1 MLGEYNYP
9 KVLIISHEVIN
20 LDTSVGKTLHS
31 YFSEWP
37 KEKLCQI
44 YLHLEIPTT
53 HKCEKYFRIT
63 DFDILK
69 SLNLFI
75 KPGRVFDKDD
85 INENL
90 KTARADVGMKKK
102 IYQKGRQRKNWMFI
116 LRNMLWGIGTWKNK
130 KLIEWVENNRPD
142 VIFLPTSDY
151 LFPYSIAQFISK
163 KFNIPIVVC
172 VFDDYYFGKINRSGI
187 LNKINIYFLR
197 KKTEKIFNKAK
208 FILYNQPKMQQL
220 YSSKFKV
227 KNNIFYVS
235 SEENTKKEE
244 DNKKIKISYIGTL
257 GLGRNK
263 SILDIGRALMKV
275 RPSIEYCVDVYSQ
288 ETDQKKIEKMTLENG
303 INFMGGIS
311 SEEVKNVI
319 AKSEVLILPESFE
332 KRYFG
337 RIEYALSTKIPE
349 YLGSN
354 RCILAYGPKNA
365 GSIQYLLDNDVAC
378 VVTNKKD
385 LEDCIKEIISDKV
398 KRNNIVKKQY
408 KLYKKNHTFER
419 NSRILR
425 NAFYTALD
433 LKETYKN
440 YFE

>member
-1 MLGEYNYP
+1 MSDKYNYP
-9 KVLIISHEVIN
+9 KVLIVSHEVIN
-20 LDTSVGKTLHS
+20 LDTSVGKTLYS

-53 HKCEKYFRIT
+53 NKCEKYFRIT

-69 SLNLFI
+69 SLSLFV
-75 KPGRVFDKDD
+75 KPGEIFGKED

-90 KTARADVGMKKK
+90 KTARADIGIKKK
-102 IYQKGRQRKNWMFI
+102 IYQKGMQKKNWMFI
-116 LRNMLWGIGTWKNK
+116 LRNMIWGIGTWKNK
-130 KLIEWVENNRPD
+130 KLIEWILNNRPD

-172 VFDDYYFGKINRSGI
+172 VFDDYYFGKINRNGI

-197 KKTEKIFNKAK
+197 KKIEKIFDRANYV
-208 FILYNQPKMQQL
+208 LYNQPKMQLL

-227 KNNIFYVS
+227 ANDVFYVS
-235 SEENTKKEE
+235 SKENVKEE
-244 DNKKIKISYIGTL
+244 IHDKKFKISYIGNL
-257 GLGRNK
+257 GLGRDK
-263 SILDIGRALMKV
+263 AILDIGMALIKV
-275 RPSIEYCVDVYSQ
+275 RPSIEYCIDVYSQ
-288 ETDQKKIEKMTLENG
+288 EIDNRKLEKLTLDNG
-303 INFMGGIS
+303 INFMGAIS
-311 SEEVKNVI
+311 SEEVKDVI
-319 AKSEVLILPESFE
+319 SKSEILILPESFE
-332 KRYFG
+332 EKYFG

-378 VVTNKKD
+378 VVTDKKD
-385 LEDCIKEIISDKV
+385 LAECLRKLIYDKD
-398 KRNNIVKKQY
+398 KRKNIVKKQY
-408 KLYKKNHTFER
+408 KLYKKNHIFER
-419 NSRILR
+419 NSEILK
-425 NAFYTALD
+425 NALYTALD
-433 LKETYKN
+433 
-440 YFE
+440 